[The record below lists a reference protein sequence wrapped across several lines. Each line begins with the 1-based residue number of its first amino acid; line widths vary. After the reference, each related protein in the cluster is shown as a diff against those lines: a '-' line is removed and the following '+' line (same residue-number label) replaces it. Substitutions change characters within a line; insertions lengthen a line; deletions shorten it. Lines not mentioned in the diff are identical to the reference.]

1 MRPKKWGRDEGM
13 KQRTTD
19 ASLARR
25 QLVKVEDALD
35 QCQLVKGEDA
45 LARRQLVKVEDA
57 GASINC
63 SLCWV
68 D

>member
-1 MRPKKWGRDEGM
+1 M

-25 QLVKVEDALD
+25 QLVKGEDALARR
-35 QCQLVKGEDA
+35 QLVKDEDA

-57 GASINC
+57 GACNC
-63 SLCWV
+63 SLCWLA
-68 D
+68 

>member
-1 MRPKKWGRDEGM
+1 M

-35 QCQLVKGEDA
+35 QCQLVKDEDA
-45 LARRQLVKVEDA
+45 VAGARQLVKGEDA
-57 GASINC
+57 GASNC
-63 SLCWV
+63 SLCSLS
-68 D
+68 